1 MAAERGPSPGSAQPA
16 IFPCSTRRPFRIVG
30 LDTRRRQFSTAGV
43 RCSIGDK
50 GRISLLDSSPSGA
63 DVSSYAE
70 QLATE
75 AGYPFIFR
83 IMQAALETAHNG
95 SLLAAASPD
104 GSAGAMAAAASAV
117 PWWGVIVGSALVL
130 RAVLI
135 LPVYIYQQRAAARS
149 TKLAHLQRL
158 WYQPMRE
165 SLKLELAAN
174 KSKVSDEQFQKMLVK
189 RVSARHHRLMFEQ
202 GCHPVFNIMLPLTQ
216 IPIWVTMTSC
226 LRHFSGRLV
235 PLIDEPSGALPIPA
249 PGMSSE
255 GLLWFCDLA
264 AVDST
269 GMLPAITGL
278 VYLGN
283 ALAQRYRHND
293 YVLARLPEGSAVKD
307 GWFARLVPCL
317 GFVAPIVI
325 TSVAM
330 GQPSAIVLYWIAS
343 ASFTLVQTL
352 VFHNQR
358 LRKKLGFISLR
369 DKPAATA

>member
-1 MAAERGPSPGSAQPA
+1 
-16 IFPCSTRRPFRIVG
+16 
-30 LDTRRRQFSTAGV
+30 
-43 RCSIGDK
+43 
-50 GRISLLDSSPSGA
+50 
-63 DVSSYAE
+63 
-70 QLATE
+70 
-75 AGYPFIFR
+75 
-83 IMQAALETAHNG
+83 
-95 SLLAAASPD
+95 
-104 GSAGAMAAAASAV
+104 
-117 PWWGVIVGSALVL
+117 
-130 RAVLI
+130 
-135 LPVYIYQQRAAARS
+135 
-149 TKLAHLQRL
+149 
-158 WYQPMRE
+158 MRE

-293 YVLARLPEGSAVKD
+293 Y
-307 GWFARLVPCL
+307 
-317 GFVAPIVI
+317 
-325 TSVAM
+325 
-330 GQPSAIVLYWIAS
+330 
-343 ASFTLVQTL
+343 
-352 VFHNQR
+352 
-358 LRKKLGFISLR
+358 
-369 DKPAATA
+369 